1 MTGRGLFIG
10 VVTGD
15 EVTGRIR
22 VTLTRLV
29 IQLSWLMR
37 ASPFLLGQ
45 EGGCHMGILFPCF
58 REDG

>member
-1 MTGRGLFIG
+1 M
-10 VVTGD
+10 
-15 EVTGRIR
+15 
-22 VTLTRLV
+22 TLTRLV

-58 REDG
+58 REVG